1 MDPCTQGLLGASFA
15 ASFAKKDK
23 LKIALVCGLI
33 GGISPDLDVLI
44 KSTSDPLLFIEYHRH
59 FTHSLIFIPFGGIIV
74 SSFLYFFL
82 KNKMSFIKIYKYST
96 LGYFT
101 HGLLDACTSYG
112 TNLLW
117 PFIDSRVSFN
127 IISIVDPIYTS
138 ILLIFIT
145 LSFLFKTV
153 LINRI
158 GLALSFSYLILGLIK
173 YEQVTHFIADIAKD
187 RKHNMERIILNPTFG
202 NNILWRTVYKSDEY
216 YYVDAV
222 YMPLLSKPI
231 LKEGVRVNVIN
242 KETIFP
248 EIKTNSV
255 QRDDIRRFSYF
266 SQDFIYIHPDDKN
279 LIADLRY
286 GTLPY
291 DDRSLWGIKID
302 VNDDRKH
309 VTFKNLRNFT
319 ESQLNEFWFMLKG
332 NFK

>member
-1 MDPCTQGLLGASFA
+1 
-15 ASFAKKDK
+15 
-23 LKIALVCGLI
+23 
-33 GGISPDLDVLI
+33 
-44 KSTSDPLLFIEYHRH
+44 
-59 FTHSLIFIPFGGIIV
+59 
-74 SSFLYFFL
+74 
-82 KNKMSFIKIYKYST
+82 
-96 LGYFT
+96 
-101 HGLLDACTSYG
+101 
-112 TNLLW
+112 
-117 PFIDSRVSFN
+117 
-127 IISIVDPIYTS
+127 
-138 ILLIFIT
+138 
-145 LSFLFKTV
+145 
-153 LINRI
+153 
-158 GLALSFSYLILGLIK
+158 
-173 YEQVTHFIADIAKD
+173 
-187 RKHNMERIILNPTFG
+187 MERIILNPTFG